1 MIRAAARNLL
11 EQNNKFVNLLP
22 ETAVKKYVGTH
33 DLPCTIC
40 CRRGDKRVGRR
51 RSIHNDKAYPFF
63 MRTVVPFCLPFIFNI
78 PDKYIVVEAKWVLL
92 LGFLLC
98 DLRAIFI
105 LDRDKEAEEETKYN
119 NSMARDAYSNIYVLN
134 ERKRD
139 YIVRCSYDKE
149 YVLQKRFIPY
159 DIHQYIGEIC
169 DSFRNLMAQI
179 VVINREYVSVSFIY
193 HYIYA
198 GCTEEDK
205 SWRWVIGKE
214 QTMQIPLDRFVEI
227 DNTVYYTLINGK
239 DTVVF
244 YNDKEMAARENKYY
258 ISPRDKRHNRRG
270 SIFGVKLMFSNNAES
285 FVEGIMIISTYGQ
298 RFAENNNR
306 NEYDYLKRHIIDDLF
321 PNYQRLLETEMGMLY
336 LKHIGEN
343 EFD

>member
-1 MIRAAARNLL
+1 MYCVEYVDYLALFKTEEIRVRKSRNIH
-11 EQNNKFVNLLP
+11 K
-22 ETAVKKYVGTH
+22 
-33 DLPCTIC
+33 
-40 CRRGDKRVGRR
+40 DKV
-51 RSIHNDKAYPFF
+51 YPFF

-78 PDKYIVVEAKWVLL
+78 PDKYIGVEAKWILL
-92 LGFLLC
+92 IVFLLC

-105 LDRDKEAEEETKYN
+105 LDRDKEIEEEIKYDD
-119 NSMARDAYSNIYVLN
+119 SMARDAYSNIYVLN

-139 YIVRCSYDKE
+139 CIVRCSYDKG
-149 YVLQKRFIPY
+149 YVLPKCFIPY

-193 HYIYA
+193 HYIYV
-198 GCTEEDK
+198 GCDEEDK
-205 SWRWVIGKE
+205 NWRWVIGKE

-227 DNTVYYTLINGK
+227 ENTVYYTLINQK

-258 ISPRDKRHNRRG
+258 ISARDKRHNKKG

-285 FVEGIMIISTYGQ
+285 FVEGIMVISTYGQ
-298 RFAENNNR
+298 RFVENSNT
-306 NEYDYLKRHIIDDLF
+306 NETDYLKRLIIDDLF

-336 LKHIGEN
+336 LKHREKRSGLEASN
-343 EFD
+343 LDVFTAKN